1 MKNMLHIKYILDQ
14 YGHLTI
20 YYIYSDVLP
29 DCLQKR
35 LLTTLKHSMPIGFGY
50 LTVDTCLLPLWQ
62 MSSRLRLKWQHSYP
76 NNPRSGRR
84 LLKVKALE
92 AKKNLVSENL
102 DYVAVVASHVLRQL
116 IVSFKMFRYVLIFNL
131 AIIALC
137 RCDDAPDF
145 YTFTVQDV
153 DGEEVSLE
161 KYRGTVRK
169 YYFTAERRT

>member
-1 MKNMLHIKYILDQ
+1 MATQLSEQSK
-14 YGHLTI
+14 
-20 YYIYSDVLP
+20 
-29 DCLQKR
+29 KR
-35 LLTTLKHSMPIGFGY
+35 SKTFKSQSAGG
-50 LTVDTCLLPLWQ
+50 
-62 MSSRLRLKWQHSYP
+62 
-76 NNPRSGRR
+76 
-84 LLKVKALE
+84 
-92 AKKNLVSENL
+92 KKDLVSENL

-116 IVSFKMFRYVLIFNL
+116 IVSFKMFRYVLIFHL